1 MHPLPKSTL
10 LHDEFG
16 KQEMTQFLAGKLNS
30 PSQVFA
36 AS

>member
-1 MHPLPKSTL
+1 MHPLTKST